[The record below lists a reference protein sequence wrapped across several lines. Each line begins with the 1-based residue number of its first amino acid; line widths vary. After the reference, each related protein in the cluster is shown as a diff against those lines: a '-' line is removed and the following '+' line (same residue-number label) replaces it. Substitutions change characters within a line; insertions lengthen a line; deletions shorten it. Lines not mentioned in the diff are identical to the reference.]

1 MDNTIVTYPAIDP
14 PISNFMGDLSAN
26 GLYSGISLCMGSV
39 FFALTYVPKRLID
52 LNGNVVCK
60 PSSLIALDGTSL
72 DDENED
78 NDV

>member
-1 MDNTIVTYPAIDP
+1 MRRILIKICAI
-14 PISNFMGDLSAN
+14 
-26 GLYSGISLCMGSV
+26 LCV
-39 FFALTYVPKRLID
+39 FFALSYVPKRLID